1 MHYLIT
7 GLIILD
13 IILDLIF
20 LTLLI
25 FFERKDISST
35 WAWLLILLFLPFLGL
50 ILYLLLGQGISK
62 KKRFKKKFLDDTYK
76 NNYFK
81 SMKNDNNY
89 NTSSELNKDVILM
102 NYKNCNSLY
111 TRNNYVDF
119 IFDGKELYNDMLKE
133 INLAE
138 KYIHMQY
145 YIFRSDSW
153 GIKFI
158 NALCEKSKSGV
169 EVRLQVD
176 GMGNFISKEYLHK
189 LKNSGVQFE
198 VFFPS
203 IIKKINLRANYRNHR
218 KILLIDGKLGYL
230 GGFNIG
236 KEYAAEGH
244 LGYWRDSN
252 MKIFGEALNDL
263 EERFLLDWTFS
274 SKEILNESYKKYF
287 NYNKPII
294 LEHRVPMQIVSSGPD
309 FEKNNIKNVYMKI
322 INKATRRICIQTPY
336 LIPDTSILD
345 SLKIASLSGIQVD
358 IIIPGTPDHIFIP
371 WVANSYISTLLDY
384 GVNIYLYQKG
394 FIHAK
399 TIVVDGNIC
408 SMGTANMDIRSF
420 SLNFETNAVIYSIPK
435 STELENKFDEDLK
448 DCRILTKE
456 EFRNRSKKTKFLES
470 IFRLF
475 SNIM

>member
-7 GLIILD
+7 GLIIIDL
-13 IILDLIF
+13 ILDLIF

-25 FFERKDISST
+25 FFERKDVSST
-35 WAWLLILLFLPFLGL
+35 WAWLLILLFLPFVGL
-50 ILYLLLGQGISK
+50 VLYLLLGQGISK
-62 KKRFKKKFLDDTYK
+62 KKRFRKKFLDDTYK

-81 SMKNDNNY
+81 SMKNDSNY

-111 TRNNYVDF
+111 TRNNHVDF

-133 INLAE
+133 INAAE

-153 GIKFI
+153 GIKFLDL
-158 NALCEKSKSGV
+158 LCEKAKSGV

-176 GMGNFISKEYLHK
+176 GMGNFISKEYIHK
-189 LKNSGVQFE
+189 LRKNGVQFE
-198 VFFPS
+198 EFFPS
-203 IIKKINLRANYRNHR
+203 IIKKINLSSNYRNHR
-218 KILLIDGKLGYL
+218 KILLIDGKWGYL

-236 KEYAAEGH
+236 KEYAGEGF

-252 MKIFGEALNDL
+252 MKISGEALNDL

-274 SKEILNESYKKYF
+274 SKETLNASYKKYF
-287 NYNKPII
+287 NYNEPVI

-309 FEKNNIKNVYMKI
+309 FKKNNIKNAYMKI
-322 INKATRRICIQTPY
+322 INKATKRICIQTPY
-336 LIPDTSILD
+336 LIPDTSVLD
-345 SLKIASLSGIQVD
+345 SLKIASVSGIQVD
-358 IIIPGTPDHIFIP
+358 IMIPGSPDHRFIP

-399 TIVVDGNIC
+399 TVVVDGNIC

-435 STELENKFDEDLK
+435 SAELEQKFDEDLK

-456 EFRNRSKKTKFLES
+456 EFKNRPKKTKFLES

>member
-1 MHYLIT
+1 MHYLII
-7 GLIILD
+7 GLIILAGL
-13 IILDLIF
+13 LDLVF
-20 LTLLI
+20 MTLLI

-35 WAWLLILLFLPFLGL
+35 WAWLLILVFLPYVGV

-62 KKRFKKKFLDDTYK
+62 HKRFRKKFLDDLYK

-81 SMKNDNNY
+81 TMKNDTNY

-111 TRNNYVDF
+111 TRNNHVDF

-133 INLAE
+133 INAAE

-153 GIKFI
+153 GVKII
-158 NALCEKSKSGV
+158 DALCAKAQAGV

-176 GMGNFISKEYLHK
+176 GMGVFISKDYLQK
-189 LKNSGVQFE
+189 LKQSGVKFE

-203 IIKKINLRANYRNHR
+203 IVRKINLRANYRNHR
-218 KILLIDGKLGYL
+218 KILLIDGKWGYL

-236 KEYAAEGH
+236 KEYAGEGH

-252 MKIFGEALNDL
+252 MKISGEALNDL

-274 SKEILNESYKKYF
+274 SKEKLNSTYQKYF
-287 NYNKPII
+287 NYSEPTI
-294 LEHRVPMQIVSSGPD
+294 LEDRVPMQIISSGPD
-309 FEKNNIKNVYMKI
+309 FEKNNIKNAYMKI
-322 INKATRRICIQTPY
+322 INKATKRICIQTPY
-336 LIPDTSILD
+336 LIPDISILD

-358 IIIPGTPDHIFIP
+358 IMIPGSPDHFFIP
-371 WVANSYISTLLDY
+371 WVANSYIATLLDY
-384 GVNIYLYQKG
+384 GVNIYRYQAG

-399 TIVVDGNIC
+399 TIVVDGTIC

-420 SLNFETNAVIYSIPK
+420 SLNFETNAVIYSINK
-435 STELENKFDEDLK
+435 STELEEKFDKDLK
-448 DCRILTKE
+448 DCKILTKE
-456 EFRNRSKKTKFLES
+456 EFKARPKKTKFLES